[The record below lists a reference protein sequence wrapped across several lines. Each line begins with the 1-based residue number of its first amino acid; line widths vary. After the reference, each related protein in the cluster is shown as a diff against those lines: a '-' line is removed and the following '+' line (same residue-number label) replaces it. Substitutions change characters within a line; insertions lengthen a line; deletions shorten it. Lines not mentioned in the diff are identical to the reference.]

1 MKRVQAIDVLRG
13 MTLALMV
20 LVNLPG
26 SWSAVYPMLAHSA
39 WNGMTPTDFIFPNF
53 VFVMGVSM
61 FFSLRKQNFTL
72 SWKMLKRFLLLL
84 AFGLLINIVNHLVYG
99 TEGIRFTGVL
109 ARFALCFGASALIIC
124 KVNHK
129 YLPWVIVGILVGYS
143 ALLLLGNGYEYGP
156 DNILSRVDRAV
167 LGKHM
172 YNDHGIDPEG
182 LLSTLPAIANTLIG
196 FLVGKILAS
205 EDFRKMD
212 SLGTAML
219 LVGLLLDY
227 LLPMNKKVWSPSFV
241 LVVCGLGTL
250 LLSLLHYI
258 IDERGW
264 WKHTGFFKVFGTNAI
279 YCYLMSD
286 VITWIY
292 SLTGF
297 GRWAMG
303 LMGVTRGTSLLFA
316 VFSMLVV
323 YLMALP
329 LYKRKI
335 FLKL

>member
-13 MTLALMV
+13 MTLAFMI
-20 LVNLPG
+20 LVNMPG
-26 SWSAVYPMLAHSA
+26 SWGAVFPMLGHAA

-61 FFSLRKQNFTL
+61 FFSLRKQDFTL
-72 SWKMLKRFLLLL
+72 NGKILKRFLLLL
-84 AFGLLINIVNHLVYG
+84 GFGLLVNTISHFIHG
-99 TEGIRFTGVL
+99 SETIRFSGVL
-109 ARFALCFGASALIIC
+109 QRFALCFGVSALLVC

-129 YLPWVIVGILVGYS
+129 YLPWIVLGILAGYS

-172 YNDHGIDPEG
+172 YSDNGIDPEG

-205 EDFRKMD
+205 GDFRKMD
-212 SLGTAML
+212 SLGTAL
-219 LVGLLLDY
+219 LLAGLLLAY
-227 LLPMNKKVWSPSFV
+227 LLPLNKKVWSPSFV

-250 LLSLLHYI
+250 LLSLLQYI

-264 WKHTGFFKVFGTNAI
+264 WKHSGFFKVFGTNAI
-279 YCYLMSD
+279 YCYLVSD
-286 VITWIY
+286 VLYWLFY
-292 SLTGF
+292 PTGF
-297 GRWAMG
+297 NPWVMG
-303 LMGVTRGTSLLFA
+303 LIGVNRWTSLLFA
-316 VFSMLVV
+316 VCSLLGV
-323 YLMALP
+323 YLVALP

>member
-13 MTLALMV
+13 MTLAFMV

-26 SWSAVYPMLAHSA
+26 SWSAVFPMLAHSA

-61 FFSLRKQNFTL
+61 FFSLRKQDFTL
-72 SWKMLKRFLLLL
+72 SGKMLRRFLLLL
-84 AFGLLINIVNHLVYG
+84 AFGLLVNTISHFIHG
-99 TEGIRFTGVL
+99 SETIRFSGVL
-109 ARFALCFGASALIIC
+109 QRFALCFGVSALLVC

-129 YLPWVIVGILVGYS
+129 YLPWIVLGILAGYS

-172 YNDHGIDPEG
+172 YSDNCIDPEG
-182 LLSTLPAIANTLIG
+182 LLSTLPAIAHTLIG

-212 SLGTAML
+212 SLGTAL
-219 LVGLLLDY
+219 LLAGFLLDY
-227 LLPMNKKVWSPSFV
+227 LLPLNKKVWSPSFV
-241 LVVCGLGTL
+241 LVACGLGTL
-250 LLSLLHYI
+250 LLSLLQYI

-279 YCYLMSD
+279 YCYLVSD
-286 VITWIY
+286 VLYWLFY
-292 SLTGF
+292 PTGF
-297 GRWAMG
+297 NPWVMG
-303 LMGVTRGTSLLFA
+303 LMGVNRWTSLLIA
-316 VFSMLVV
+316 VCSLLVV
-323 YLMALP
+323 YLVALP

>member
-13 MTLALMV
+13 MTLAFMI

-26 SWSAVYPMLAHSA
+26 SWGAVFPMLGHAA

-61 FFSLRKQNFTL
+61 FFSLRKQDFTL
-72 SWKMLKRFLLLL
+72 NGKILKRFLLLL
-84 AFGLLINIVNHLVYG
+84 GFGLLVNTISHFIHG
-99 TEGIRFTGVL
+99 SETIRFSGVL
-109 ARFALCFGASALIIC
+109 QRFALCFGVSALLVC

-129 YLPWVIVGILVGYS
+129 YLPWIVLGILAGYS

-172 YNDHGIDPEG
+172 YSDNGIDPEG
-182 LLSTLPAIANTLIG
+182 LLSTLPAIANTLLG

-205 EDFRKMD
+205 GDFRKMD
-212 SLGTAML
+212 SLGTAL
-219 LVGLLLDY
+219 LVAGLLLAY
-227 LLPMNKKVWSPSFV
+227 LLPLNKKVWSPSFV

-250 LLSLLHYI
+250 LLNLLQYI

-279 YCYLMSD
+279 YCYLVSD
-286 VITWIY
+286 VLYWLFY
-292 SLTGF
+292 PTGF
-297 GRWAMG
+297 NPWVMG
-303 LMGVTRGTSLLFA
+303 LMGVNRWTSLLFA
-316 VFSMLVV
+316 VCSLLVV
-323 YLMALP
+323 YLVALP

>member
-1 MKRVQAIDVLRG
+1 
-13 MTLALMV
+13 MTLAFMV

-26 SWSAVYPMLAHSA
+26 SWGVVFPPLAHSA

-72 SWKMLKRFLLLL
+72 NGKALKRFLLLL
-84 AFGLLINIVNHLVYG
+84 GIGLLVNTISHFIHG
-99 TEGIRFTGVL
+99 SEAIRFSGVL
-109 ARFALCFGASALIIC
+109 QRFALCFGASALIVC
-124 KVNHK
+124 KVDHK
-129 YLPWVIVGILVGYS
+129 YLPWVIVGILVAYS

-156 DNILSRVDRAV
+156 GNVLSRVDRAV

-172 YNDHGIDPEG
+172 YSDNGIDPEG
-182 LLSTLPAIANTLIG
+182 LLSTLPSIAHTLIG

-205 EDFRKMD
+205 EDFRKLD
-212 SLGTAML
+212 TLGTAL
-219 LVGLLLDY
+219 LVAGLLLDY
-227 LLPMNKKVWSPSFV
+227 LLPLNKKVWSPSFV
-241 LVVCGLGTL
+241 LVACGVGTL

-264 WKHTGFFKVFGTNAI
+264 WKRTGFFKVFGTNAI
-279 YCYLMSD
+279 YCYLVSD
-286 VITWIY
+286 VLYWLFY
-292 SLTGF
+292 PTGF
-297 GRWAMG
+297 NGWIMG
-303 LMGVTRGTSLLFA
+303 LVGVTRWTSLLFA
-316 VFSMLVV
+316 MFSMLVV
-323 YLMALP
+323 YLAALP

>member
-13 MTLALMV
+13 MTLAFMI

-26 SWSAVYPMLAHSA
+26 SWGAVFPMLGHAA

-61 FFSLRKQNFTL
+61 FFSLRKQDFTL
-72 SWKMLKRFLLLL
+72 NGKILNRFLLLL
-84 AFGLLINIVNHLVYG
+84 GFGLLVNTISHFIHG
-99 TEGIRFTGVL
+99 SETIRFSGVL
-109 ARFALCFGASALIIC
+109 QRFALCSGVSALLVC

-129 YLPWVIVGILVGYS
+129 YLPWIVLGILAGYS

-172 YNDHGIDPEG
+172 YSDNGIDPEG
-182 LLSTLPAIANTLIG
+182 LLSTLPAIANTLLG

-205 EDFRKMD
+205 GDFRKMD
-212 SLGTAML
+212 SLGTAL
-219 LVGLLLDY
+219 LVAGLLLAY
-227 LLPMNKKVWSPSFV
+227 LLPLNKKVWSPSFV

-250 LLSLLHYI
+250 LLSLLQYI

-279 YCYLMSD
+279 YCYLVSD
-286 VITWIY
+286 VLYWLFY
-292 SLTGF
+292 PTGF
-297 GRWAMG
+297 NPWVMG
-303 LMGVTRGTSLLFA
+303 LMGVNRWTSLLFA
-316 VFSMLVV
+316 VCSLLVV
-323 YLMALP
+323 YLVALP